1 MLISTSMEKRM
12 GAVMSMSARKK
23 EKGMPSGPGAEF
35 FVFLIKD
42 TKVLRVG
49 KDGRAAL
56 GMRLV

>member
-1 MLISTSMEKRM
+1 MEKRM